1 MNSNVDFLLRA
12 FENGMFSNDGIVKA
26 YHQVLDL
33 IVSGVRLSTEDV
45 ARYNDLRAAAQAIYQ
60 RDNNETPST
69 ASASVDNE
77 ASARHPQPVTENIGS
92 GIAVRRPL
100 DSEDYKYLEI
110 VSEGSRLIKKYNTM
124 STNLLFKFK
133 SEHKLEAPIVW
144 LESALKEIIEKIT
157 RNVNPSDRIG
167 MTLISEETPDKP
179 VGFSFRRAD
188 QLNATVMMG
197 TLEKI
202 LASNV
207 SFFTHDTLRLRVDR
221 VSLPVG
227 NGGPSRLKMTGTTFN
242 EFCRRKRGII
252 QINNADNLC
261 LARALVVSIA
271 IVDNDPRVRSF
282 KNGHPIVELR
292 ALELCTD
299 AVVDLSNG
307 GTLEHI
313 RQFQHHLLD
322 YTIVVYNHRQG
333 KTVYFEGP
341 RDPARKVLNLLF
353 ENNHYNVIES
363 LTAAFSAK

>member
-144 LESALKEIIEKIT
+144 LEDVTILRKACVEFWKRFTSENGVDPFRECCTIAGACSLVFR
-157 RNVNPSDRIG
+157 RNFLQENTIGLIPNGGYRMADKQSRIAIQWLLWLEHSEGVRIQHTVNSREVRLREGILVD
-167 MTLISEETPDKP
+167 
-179 VGFSFRRAD
+179 GFSPET
-188 QLNATVMMG
+188 N
-197 TLEKI
+197 
-202 LASNV
+202 
-207 SFFTHDTLRLRVDR
+207 
-221 VSLPVG
+221 
-227 NGGPSRLKMTGTTFN
+227 
-242 EFCRRKRGII
+242 
-252 QINNADNLC
+252 
-261 LARALVVSIA
+261 
-271 IVDNDPRVRSF
+271 
-282 KNGHPIVELR
+282 
-292 ALELCTD
+292 
-299 AVVDLSNG
+299 
-307 GTLEHI
+307 
-313 RQFQHHLLD
+313 
-322 YTIVVYNHRQG
+322 
-333 KTVYFEGP
+333 TVYQFHGCYYHGCEMCYKYQG
-341 RDPARKVLNLLF
+341 
-353 ENNHYNVIES
+353 ENRRHIGKD
-363 LTAAFSAK
+363 TFF